1 MKMNEVIQ
9 TLKLEAAT
17 DDKFAKVCDMLAAR
31 ERSRSQ
37 MTLKALDLR
46 MKQHGHP
53 LQEDD
58 YRRVIKVL
66 ADLGFGTLETDSR
79 KRPSALKGV
88 KVSLASIGEVA
99 LGRARGFKS
108 VRLRNRFYK
117 LPLHAVPVPAA
128 NRDPIQ
134 KPVLKTLSVTP
145 SAKGIIGL
153 TLVINNK
160 PVNISVTENLTAN
173 EIATLVQCLRQAAV

>member
-37 MTLKALDLR
+37 MTVKAMDLR
-46 MKQHGHP
+46 MKQHGAP
-53 LQEDD
+53 LPEDD
-58 YRRVIKVL
+58 YRRVLKVL
-66 ADLGFGTLETDSR
+66 ADLGFGTLEMDNR
-79 KRPSALKGV
+79 KRPLALKGV

-108 VRLRNRFYK
+108 VKLRNRFYK
-117 LPLHAVPVPAA
+117 LPIHAVAPAI
-128 NRDPIQ
+128 NKDPIA
-134 KPVLKTLSVTP
+134 KPTP
-145 SAKGIIGL
+145 LRAFPLPKPSTIGL

-160 PVNISVTENLTAN
+160 PVTVTVNDDLTSN
-173 EIATLVQCLRQAAV
+173 EIATLVNCLRQAAV